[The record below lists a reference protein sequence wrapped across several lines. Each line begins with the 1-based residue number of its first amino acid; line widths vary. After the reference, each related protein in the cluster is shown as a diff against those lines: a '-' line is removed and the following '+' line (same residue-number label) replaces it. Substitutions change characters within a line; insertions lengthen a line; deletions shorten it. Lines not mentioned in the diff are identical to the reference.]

1 MAEALAIVGLA
12 SAIVQ
17 FVDFSTKII
26 HRLDEFQ
33 SRVGEVPQ
41 TFRDLKIQLPLLQ
54 DTLKRAKAEVDAGLI
69 DADTQRAVLD
79 VVEGCQLQVKRLDDI
94 LIKTL
99 PTPADSR
106 WRRGMKA
113 FSSVRQERDVREIID
128 RIQRYQISLI
138 QHHTAPHSVR
148 LPSRTK
154 RTKPLFTV
162 PFAQDVRF
170 KGRQDELKR
179 IGEHLQTHRRV
190 ALAGLGGVG
199 YAFHHRLKEFQSRSY
214 VF

>member
-1 MAEALAIVGLA
+1 MAEALAVVGFA

-26 HRLDEFQ
+26 QRLDEFQ

-41 TFRDLKIQLPLLQ
+41 AFRDLKIQLPLLQ
-54 DTLKRAKAEVDAGLI
+54 DTLKRAKAEAEAELI
-69 DADTQRAVLD
+69 DADTRRAVLD

-94 LIKTL
+94 LNKTL

-138 QHHTAPHSVR
+138 QHHTAPHSVA

-170 KGRQDELKR
+170 TGRQDELTQ
-179 IGEHLQTHRRV
+179 IDVHFQTHRRV

-199 YAFHHRLKEFQSRSY
+199 
-214 VF
+214 

>member
-1 MAEALAIVGLA
+1 MAEAVVVVGLA

-26 HRLDEFQ
+26 QRLDEFQ
-33 SRVGEVPQ
+33 SKMGEVPQ
-41 TFRDLKIQLPLLQ
+41 AFRDLKIQLPLLQ
-54 DTLKRAKAEVDAGLI
+54 DTLKRAKAEAEAGLI
-69 DADTQRAVLD
+69 DADTQQAVLD
-79 VVEGCQLQVKRLDDI
+79 VVEGCQLQVKRLDHI

-113 FSSVRQERDVREIID
+113 FSSVRQERDVREVID

-138 QHHTAPHSVR
+138 QHHTAPYSVK
-148 LPSRTK
+148 LPLSTK

-162 PFAQDVRF
+162 PFVQDVRF
-170 KGRQDELKR
+170 TGRQDELTR
-179 IGEHLQTHRRV
+179 IDVHFQTNRRV

-199 YAFHHRLKEFQSRSY
+199 
-214 VF
+214 